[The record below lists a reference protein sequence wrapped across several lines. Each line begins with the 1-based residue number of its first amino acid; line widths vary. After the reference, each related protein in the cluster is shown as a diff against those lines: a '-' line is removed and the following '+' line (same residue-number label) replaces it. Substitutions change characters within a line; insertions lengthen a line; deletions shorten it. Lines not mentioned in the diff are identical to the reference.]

1 MLTNCL
7 PSKTGC
13 TLLMIAMATAGCSKP
28 TPPKPPAPR
37 GAARVPV
44 APQAVEPPPPAITS
58 AAPAPV
64 VGAAER
70 VSTAESDPGVVE
82 LVGLTMDKPVSWAW
96 QAPSVAFRTLQYS
109 VPAPNG
115 RGGAAE
121 LVFSVFRAGDGGP
134 LQANID
140 RWIAQFRT
148 AEGAAATPKQCELTV
163 GKLNVHRIDL
173 EGTYK
178 GMGAAAGRPE
188 WAQLGAIVEAPG
200 GNVFIRLL
208 GPRATVEAQHAAFEA
223 MVASLRESR

>member
-7 PSKTGC
+7 PSKAGC

-37 GAARVPV
+37 VAARVPV
-44 APQAVEPPPPAITS
+44 APPVVEPPPPGITS
-58 AAPAPV
+58 PAPAPV
-64 VGAAER
+64 ADEAER
-70 VSTAESDPGVVE
+70 VSTAESDAGIIE

-96 QAPSVAFRTLQYS
+96 QAPSLAFRTLQYS
-109 VPAPNG
+109 VPAPDG

-163 GKLNVHRIDL
+163 GKLTVHRIDL

-178 GMGAAAGRPE
+178 GMGAAAGRPD

-223 MVASLRESR
+223 MVASLRDSR